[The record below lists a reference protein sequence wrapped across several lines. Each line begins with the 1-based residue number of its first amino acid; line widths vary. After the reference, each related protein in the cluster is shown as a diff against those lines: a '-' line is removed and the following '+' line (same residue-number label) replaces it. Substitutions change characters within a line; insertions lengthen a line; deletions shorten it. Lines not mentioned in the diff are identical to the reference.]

1 MVRWRLKE
9 KILKLLGIRKRVKTP
24 WLPTEQKIEE
34 LYQLLQKS
42 DTGLSCE
49 NWDDLRN
56 IARSGQEANAIIEGD
71 VLKIN
76 GIEWTVVKRDVTGR

>member
-1 MVRWRLKE
+1 MKFREIKR
-9 KILKLLGIRKRVKTP
+9 KILKLIGIRKQAKTP

-42 DTGLSCE
+42 ETGLSCE
-49 NWDDLRN
+49 NWEDLRN
-56 IARSGQEANAIIEGD
+56 ITRSEQEANAIIEGD

-76 GIEWTVVKRDVTGR
+76 GIEWTVVKGM

>member
-1 MVRWRLKE
+1 MEIKR
-9 KILKLLGIRKRVKTP
+9 KILKLLGIRKQVKTP
-24 WLPTEQKIEE
+24 WFPTEQKIEE

-42 DTGLSCE
+42 DAGLSCE
-49 NWDDLRN
+49 NWEDLRN